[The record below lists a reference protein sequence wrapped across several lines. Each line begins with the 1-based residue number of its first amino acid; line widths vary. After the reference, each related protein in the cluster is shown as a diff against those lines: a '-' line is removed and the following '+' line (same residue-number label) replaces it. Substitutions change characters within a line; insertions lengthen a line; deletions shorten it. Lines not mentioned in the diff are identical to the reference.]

1 MKGLVN
7 GYEIKK
13 IENEN
18 GAGAGFCI
26 EFQIDGTQ
34 YLTSQTYYE
43 GQEKMDKVKEKLDDY
58 IYKTKE
64 ANISRSALDWPT
76 MLRFAEDIIFYE

>member
-7 GYEIKK
+7 GYK
-13 IENEN
+13 IQKIQNEK
-18 GAGAGFCI
+18 GDGFYI
-26 EFQIDGTQ
+26 EFQIDGIS

-43 GQEKMDKVKEKLDDY
+43 GQEKMEKVEEKLDDY
-58 IYKTKE
+58 INKTRE
-64 ANISRSALDWPT
+64 ANISCSALDWPT

>member
-18 GAGAGFCI
+18 GAGFYI
-26 EFQIDGTQ
+26 EFQIDGAP

-43 GQEKMDKVKEKLDDY
+43 GREKMEKVEEKLDDY
-58 IYKTKE
+58 INKTKE
-64 ANISRSALDWPT
+64 ANISQSALDWPT